1 MAFFK
6 SKNILLSG
14 LLFCLVCPLEVGSTN
29 KTSLVQFKHVDK
41 VSLLVHELNVP
52 LLGEDES
59 EIPSNLTELVRIK
72 RKNIKAGL
80 KGDIEL
86 LMKKGMVS
94 KFYLDQINNGKIE
107 SVRSVFKNY
116 YEGLYGN
123 DNQVLLTHIF
133 IESTTNIAFI
143 REQISGL
150 ENGEFVTLDQVTRI
164 KFEPESEEWV
174 YMPNRGNYYTRLVTN
189 FIYHKF
195 PYEEDVYGYR

>member
-72 RKNIKAGL
+72 RKNINALLEGNV
-80 KGDIEL
+80 EL
-86 LMKKGMVS
+86 LIQEGMLS
-94 KFYLDQINNGKIE
+94 KSYLDKIGNGEIE
-107 SVRSVFKNY
+107 SVRSELMSFSDIR
-116 YEGLYGN
+116 YGN
-123 DNQVLLTHIF
+123 GNQVLLTHIF
-133 IESTTNIAFI
+133 LEPKRKLAFI
-143 REQISGL
+143 REQVSGFD
-150 ENGEFVTLDQVTRI
+150 NGEYVTVNDITRF
-164 KFEPESEEWV
+164 KLETDKWV
-174 YMPNRGNYYTRLVTN
+174 YVPNLSGYYTRLIES
-189 FIYHKF
+189 FISRKF
-195 PYEEDVYGYR
+195 PYEKDVYGRR